1 MYIKIVQDAE
11 NIMEVSGRIVQLVGN
26 IWRNLENKMGIRE
39 LARKYKTYEQ
49 KELARRSSRR
59 KKIAPYKSLADKKI
73 PVKKATK
80 LKLTARNIT
89 RTIGNPYGTK
99 FPKAK
104 KTLRKVKKRK
114 VKRKQ
119 KVVVIYR

>member
-1 MYIKIVQDAE
+1 
-11 NIMEVSGRIVQLVGN
+11 
-26 IWRNLENKMGIRE
+26 MGIRDSII
-39 LARKYKTYEQ
+39 KYKDYES
-49 KELARRSSRR
+49 KELARRAAKR
-59 KKIAPYKSLADKKI
+59 KKIAPYKSLADKRF

-99 FPKAK
+99 FPKTK
-104 KTLRKVKKRK
+104 KILRKVKKRK